1 MTCAEVDRL
10 DTPARPG
17 DAGGRR
23 RQALSR
29 EECLGRLRL
38 GTVAR
43 LARTEGALPRI
54 EVVRYS
60 LIGDTIVI
68 DTGSE
73 ALAAKLTGHIVAL
86 ESGATGADG
95 PGDAWSVCAIGAVAR
110 PHGLDGDGTVLE
122 MYPSLM
128 YGWVDRCWAP
138 ASRRPRLGHMIE
150 G

>member
-1 MTCAEVDRL
+1 MTCAGIDKEDR
-10 DTPARPG
+10 AIAG
-17 DAGGRR
+17 EAGGLRR
-23 RQALSR
+23 RPLSR

-73 ALAAKLTGHIVAL
+73 ALAGKLNGHVVAL
-86 ESGATGADG
+86 ESGVTGADG
-95 PGDAWSVCAIGAVAR
+95 PGDTWSVCTIGAVAR
-110 PHGLDGDGTVLE
+110 SQGLPGDRTVLE
-122 MYPSLM
+122 MYPSLVD
-128 YGWVDRCWAP
+128 GWVETQSTPDLN
-138 ASRRPRLGHMIE
+138 RLDDPVE